1 MAKKRVLLVDDNSA
15 VRSLVRQL
23 FELEP
28 DYEIAGEA
36 ENGQDAVEKAENLK
50 PDLIIL
56 DLSMPIMTGLDAAP
70 LLRKLLPDTRII
82 LFTVQQGSEVE
93 QLARAAGIHAVVP
106 KDQAASNL
114 ILQAQVL
121 LASVKQEHHPA
132 KLRNAS

>member
-56 DLSMPIMTGLDAAP
+56 DLSMPVMTGIDAAP

-82 LFTVQQGSEVE
+82 LFTVQEGSEVE
-93 QLARAAGIHAVVP
+93 RLARAAGIHAVVP
-106 KDQAASNL
+106 KHQAASNL